1 MRVFLQVWRAEAGVR
16 SWAVGLGRCIY
27 ILEVM
32 LARGVASG
40 LRDWLASRPLPGRL
54 GGRGLGLRGEGS
66 ESGVGLEGQCRP
78 PWPGRGLGGLD
89 AWVNFSKAPGT
100 LEQPFRNEQLS
111 SELLFRALI
120 APVRLGGS
128 PIHQLSPA
136 QPFTPCA
143 LTAFLPPHLPPHV
156 YEQPAHTRVSM
167 CHPMSHAHP
176 LHTCDSAAQP
186 RPSAAFG
193 GTPHIHDIPH
203 ASRPDVMAGCPQLP
217 GPAHLSAHT
226 SWAQGSGPPT
236 AEMGPPSRA
245 YEEGC

>member
-16 SWAVGLGRCIY
+16 SWAVGPGRCIY

-54 GGRGLGLRGEGS
+54 GGRGPGLRGEGS
-66 ESGVGLEGQCRP
+66 ASGVGLEGQCRP
-78 PWPGRGLGGLD
+78 PWPGRGLGVLD

-128 PIHQLSPA
+128 PHSPA
-136 QPFTPCA
+136 QPSPTLHTLCSHCLPAPAPATSCIR
-143 LTAFLPPHLPPHV
+143 TA
-156 YEQPAHTRVSM
+156 
-167 CHPMSHAHP
+167 CSHACVYVP
-176 LHTCDSAAQP
+176 PNVTHT
-186 RPSAAFG
+186 
-193 GTPHIHDIPH
+193 
-203 ASRPDVMAGCPQLP
+203 
-217 GPAHLSAHT
+217 
-226 SWAQGSGPPT
+226 PP
-236 AEMGPPSRA
+236 PNL
-245 YEEGC
+245 